1 MQTFNLVAYA
11 YGIDLPDE
19 VYDSPE
25 FTRLRELSS
34 DIIVLVTDVVSY
46 IKEQTEGLNNNV
58 ISICRMKG
66 MSAQEAHDYIGELI
80 KEKYQEWYMA
90 RAQIPIMGEAMD
102 FEVERYIQGIV
113 TCSLASTHSV

>member
-34 DIIVLVTDVVSY
+34 DIIVLATDVVSY

-80 KEKYQEWYMA
+80 KEKYQEWHTA
-90 RAQIPIMGEAMD
+90 RARIPIMGEAMD
-102 FEVERYIQGIV
+102 FEVGRYIQGMIN
-113 TCSLASTHSV
+113 CHLASSHSV